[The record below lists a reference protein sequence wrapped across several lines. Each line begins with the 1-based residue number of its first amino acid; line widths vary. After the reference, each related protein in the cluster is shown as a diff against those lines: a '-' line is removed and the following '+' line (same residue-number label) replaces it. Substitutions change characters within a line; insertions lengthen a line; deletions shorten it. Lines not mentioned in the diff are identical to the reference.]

1 MSLLNKYNQKII
13 NGEREALKRK
23 SLIKTLTDMGCSAND
38 SCEDNLADNEKALIK
53 EAVFLVNIEKW
64 QCCPPA
70 INAQDISVSREFFH
84 FGSCEVLLIQSKTL
98 LHVLFYFEAIY
109 ENW

>member
-1 MSLLNKYNQKII
+1 
-13 NGEREALKRK
+13 
-23 SLIKTLTDMGCSAND
+23 MGCSAND

-70 INAQDISVSREFFH
+70 INAQDISVSRELFH
-84 FGSCEVLLIQSKTL
+84 FG
-98 LHVLFYFEAIY
+98 
-109 ENW
+109 